1 MTRFSAEM
9 LDAED
14 ALHLA
19 LWTHGIAR
27 HDPDWRADT
36 RSEVRR
42 CVRALRKAREKR
54 WRAMMRER
62 IAA

>member
-1 MTRFSAEM
+1 M

-42 CVRALRKAREKR
+42 CVRALRKAREMR
-54 WRAMMRER
+54 WRALMSER